1 MQPKVFIFSA
11 PSGSG
16 KTTIVKHLLNQ
27 NDNLGFSI
35 SATTRSPRGGHEK
48 DGRDYYF
55 WNIADFRKS
64 IDNQEFV
71 EWEKVY
77 SGRALGPCV
86 GKARS
91 GLGDRIGLGRAGLCL
106 AGLGRAGLCLAGLCL
121 ALGLAGL
128 VKAPEVDRID
138 DQRRK
143 AAVAG
148 HFRNNRPPERKEV
161 SRHLDHQGDLAGVLV
176 DVRVQRDQTGIFQL
190 GHEGRGFAGLGIG
203 AQREGHLVGVV
214 PHSTQGADP

>member
-16 KTTIVKHLLNQ
+16 KTTIVKHLLDQ

-35 SATTRSPRGGHEK
+35 SATTRSPRGGHEQ

-77 SGRALGPCV
+77 QGLYYGTLKSEVERLWAAGKYPVFDVDVKGGMRLKEYFKDGALAIFV
-86 GKARS
+86 RVESLKVLETRLRDRNTETKSTISERLEKAE
-91 GLGDRIGLGRAGLCL
+91 LEL
-106 AGLGRAGLCLAGLCL
+106 AYEPKFDQV
-121 ALGLAGL
+121 L
-128 VKAPEVDRID
+128 VNHKLERTLSEAQKLID
-138 DQRRK
+138 DFLK
-143 AAVAG
+143 AQK
-148 HFRNNRPPERKEV
+148 P
-161 SRHLDHQGDLAGVLV
+161 
-176 DVRVQRDQTGIFQL
+176 
-190 GHEGRGFAGLGIG
+190 
-203 AQREGHLVGVV
+203 
-214 PHSTQGADP
+214 